1 MIYQI
6 IKEYYFFL
14 KRSRDERFQFASRAE
29 RVRVQTKQNYEKL
42 SDEQGKLQ
50 RKVDAE
56 SLFLTKFDS
65 IPITSISIP
74 IKITGPINVTL
85 PRESVE
91 LTIDF
96 ENDPNDSFENVSLS
110 FQWEVIAGTGLA
122 TAKAYNRRKLTLVQ
136 LKSGVIVVRA
146 TVTGK
151 DFNGRAEHTLE
162 LIEPPE
168 ASRPPQAVIRPEGPI
183 ESVEGNTLT
192 LDAEGSLVSATPAS
206 FEWVQVSG
214 PTVALS
220 ATNTPSLKIER
231 LAQGVYKF
239 RVTVSD
245 TEGRSDSTTV
255 TVNVKEERDDPPKA
269 HITECGTGTATGMV
283 SVRLPLNHI
292 HLCANSSQ
300 DDKGIVE
307 YRWYRVDSFTHELTV
322 DIDGSSSNVL
332 ELRNLQATEQ
342 LGAYEFALDVVD
354 GKHQKDSTKVSVFVH
369 AAHNLPPEPNGGG
382 NRTVILPESSL
393 VLEGNAKDDGV
404 IKAFNWTQ
412 ISGPSTISIV
422 NANQAKATISKLILG
437 DYIFQFSVTDDGG
450 LEAHDIV
457 KVSVIRGENK
467 PPIALAENVT
477 VSLPISVV
485 KLDGSASHDDAGIVA
500 YRWTPDDDT
509 PAILE
514 LLDGSQNTPVLLV
527 GGLVEGIFKFNF
539 SVRDQQ
545 EEKDE
550 KWVWLHVEKG
560 EAERESV
567 ELLIRQSVER
577 FSYLQ
582 KSKLENRIAAIL
594 SSGVSGVS
602 QLHPAGIAKR
612 GCKNGRRQQQMD
624 ATPSAEDHTRITILV
639 KQIGSRNPQTF
650 NRIIERLNRQ
660 HGLQVGDSAQPRIVQ
675 ANFVTNVANESI
687 KFGEFQI
694 HRRIVGIIGVACRSP
709 STSESNQNRE
719 RSPNEKTMAIRRR
732 SSVGVIVGID
742 DVKIF
747 YENLKSDFSST
758 LVDSRCILIGY
769 NEEDCTTRFASR
781 EALQFAAMEDADGLE
796 EAIREF
802 VRNIYFVHE
811 QKRMD
816 VAFEKVDPP
825 PCPLLPEEEKLR
837 VGTENKTSKTFRR
850 KCIGRCRKHQADYT
864 LLAGL
869 PSQALEHY
877 QNAIELLKSANDFLW
892 LAGALEGWACAAMA
906 LIFEEMNTNRSS
918 MHRVATLTPAQ
929 LREAAQGKNYHS
941 LGVNHGHQRYRSDE
955 DASRFSTTNS
965 AERDVERN
973 GSGGR
978 KTALSWIKLD
988 RKDKLDSVTI
998 LESFEQAI
1006 EHYGKFG
1013 FASFLEYEC
1022 MMKATDLFRLQ
1033 GRYIEM
1039 EEFHRTHVGKF
1050 LDDSF
1055 TKFDHQFKAQVC
1067 ANSAEMYRKINFLRK
1082 SAFFSRLGVLFR
1094 LHVMDGET
1102 RTVADYRSVY
1112 PILFRTLYG
1121 YGINETASRDVTQSS
1136 SSQNGPIELQIKAL
1150 HEVYTSSTRAQLSDA
1165 AIRHLCH
1172 LLQGYYPFLEPSMRA
1187 RLISELATLRKAE
1200 ERRRKHQAVQ
1210 WVVGA
1215 HCLLRIHVY
1224 NCLPQELVVREL
1236 CVLGEGVTFETVPLR
1251 LSLPPSP
1258 EKMPQRTSDLQ
1269 MQHDLIVVP
1278 RTPGQLTITGYS
1290 CSVFGLKNVCK
1301 LRARKSL
1308 TIEIL
1313 PELPLLVV
1321 QSSLPKAPISSVD
1334 GEVDSAEITI
1344 YSGQTFQH
1352 SLALINS
1359 SDKLGICD
1367 VRVQITQ
1374 PKVNGGPSLI
1384 KLANEFDTTNDSLCT
1399 PTLESELEGLVPV
1412 GALLSSIPLL
1422 KQLVLPAISLELIV
1436 NGVPYLSQDDLSV
1449 GIGDVNVLEIAVI
1462 SSLDYEFHGEMELE
1476 CEQEVLLRRKSIPR
1490 PHNLVIVG
1498 SRKVPFS
1505 VPTKGGDDSLL
1516 TPKSKIVFR
1525 LLFRVEGVYK
1535 VRPIVR
1541 ARREEQ
1547 QLFADEVFSSPIS
1560 FNVSTKTR

>member
-1 MIYQI
+1 MSPIQI
-6 IKEYYFFL
+6 
-14 KRSRDERFQFASRAE
+14 
-29 RVRVQTKQNYEKL
+29 
-42 SDEQGKLQ
+42 
-50 RKVDAE
+50 VDKILLL
-56 SLFLTKFDS
+56 LFLFHINHVIGQEKFDS

-602 QLHPAGIAKR
+602 QVL
-612 GCKNGRRQQQMD
+612 
-624 ATPSAEDHTRITILV
+624 
-639 KQIGSRNPQTF
+639 
-650 NRIIERLNRQ
+650 
-660 HGLQVGDSAQPRIVQ
+660 
-675 ANFVTNVANESI
+675 
-687 KFGEFQI
+687 I
-694 HRRIVGIIGVACRSP
+694 H
-709 STSESNQNRE
+709 
-719 RSPNEKTMAIRRR
+719 
-732 SSVGVIVGID
+732 
-742 DVKIF
+742 
-747 YENLKSDFSST
+747 
-758 LVDSRCILIGY
+758 
-769 NEEDCTTRFASR
+769 TTRLEEYHSSGGDFRMLFWA
-781 EALQFAAMEDADGLE
+781 EAIDQTDGLE

-941 LGVNHGHQRYRSDE
+941 LG
-955 DASRFSTTNS
+955 
-965 AERDVERN
+965 
-973 GSGGR
+973 
-978 KTALSWIKLD
+978 
-988 RKDKLDSVTI
+988 
-998 LESFEQAI
+998 
-1006 EHYGKFG
+1006 
-1013 FASFLEYEC
+1013 
-1022 MMKATDLFRLQ
+1022 
-1033 GRYIEM
+1033 
-1039 EEFHRTHVGKF
+1039 
-1050 LDDSF
+1050 
-1055 TKFDHQFKAQVC
+1055 
-1067 ANSAEMYRKINFLRK
+1067 
-1082 SAFFSRLGVLFR
+1082 
-1094 LHVMDGET
+1094 
-1102 RTVADYRSVY
+1102 
-1112 PILFRTLYG
+1112 
-1121 YGINETASRDVTQSS
+1121 
-1136 SSQNGPIELQIKAL
+1136 
-1150 HEVYTSSTRAQLSDA
+1150 
-1165 AIRHLCH
+1165 
-1172 LLQGYYPFLEPSMRA
+1172 
-1187 RLISELATLRKAE
+1187 
-1200 ERRRKHQAVQ
+1200 
-1210 WVVGA
+1210 
-1215 HCLLRIHVY
+1215 
-1224 NCLPQELVVREL
+1224 
-1236 CVLGEGVTFETVPLR
+1236 
-1251 LSLPPSP
+1251 
-1258 EKMPQRTSDLQ
+1258 
-1269 MQHDLIVVP
+1269 
-1278 RTPGQLTITGYS
+1278 
-1290 CSVFGLKNVCK
+1290 
-1301 LRARKSL
+1301 
-1308 TIEIL
+1308 
-1313 PELPLLVV
+1313 
-1321 QSSLPKAPISSVD
+1321 
-1334 GEVDSAEITI
+1334 
-1344 YSGQTFQH
+1344 FQH

-1399 PTLESELEGLVPV
+1399 PTLESEGFTLAPGEQKPIEFTMFGVDPTATTDDEKSQSLDETRMSDFRPPSPTPSIVSEMSSATFIGDRIPYTGRLLTAQFVFDYTATLEGPSGEHYKRTARLPIAITVVPAITVAAWSILPGDGPFTRYIVVDVSNSTDSDADLVFSGTRAMSVPPRETCRVPLLCPCCTEVAGRAFYAAQQKDSKVMQRLEIERLRRILEAHVAKHLDIRWTISTKNLEGLVPV

-1547 QLFADEVFSSPIS
+1547 QLFADEKSDSLSLLIKCRVVVRCFCIS
-1560 FNVSTKTR
+1560 